1 VVAIAPFLGL
11 RQPHWIA
18 TLNLL
23 SQLHPAAP
31 IPSATRREVALLA
44 LMKRNGMLTDRL

>member
-1 VVAIAPFLGL
+1 MLIERELQCPSRATSTRSIVVAIAPFLGL

-23 SQLHPAAP
+23 F
-31 IPSATRREVALLA
+31 
-44 LMKRNGMLTDRL
+44 